1 MPDRR
6 IHAYLQGWAQED
18 VSLPQAAMNDPERLT
33 KTVNRFCQFITGLP
47 ADILVKQEW
56 GPKEVLAHLVYHHE
70 LYNNLVEAFLAGTP
84 MEPPQGTF
92 RELNAQAVAA
102 SRGIPSSEL
111 VERFQK
117 ANQRLVELY
126 QQHDPGEITV
136 EIKAGAKLRTL
147 AELVPEV
154 EAHIRNHL
162 KKLRRELKAGKG
174 RPTSACT

>member
-1 MPDRR
+1 
-6 IHAYLQGWAQED
+6 
-18 VSLPQAAMNDPERLT
+18 MNDSERLT
-33 KTVNRFCQFITGLP
+33 KTVGQFCQFIAALP
-47 ADILVKQEW
+47 ADALVEQDW

-70 LYNNLVEAFLAGTP
+70 LYVNLVEAFLAGTL
-84 MEPPQGTF
+84 MEPPKGTF

-102 SRGIPSSEL
+102 SREIPPSEL
-111 VERFQK
+111 VDRFQK
-117 ANQRLVELY
+117 ANERLVELY
-126 QQHDPGEITV
+126 QRHDPREITV

-174 RPTSACT
+174 RPTSGSS